1 MSYSEEHLDQ
11 LLRTDGERWRAAEPE
26 SRPFSVASLVRERG
40 QRPSFG
46 LSLGA
51 GVSLGAVLL
60 VTASLLAVY
69 FAGPLGSTSQS
80 PGPSLVPASSPTA
93 SPGPTFSSSTP
104 PPTSSAGPPREIDG
118 QPVLST
124 DELAREIA
132 SGNAASLLVAGTIL
146 NTGDAYCAVLQG
158 ETPPPAL
165 APCFAGY
172 LLWGIDGYGS
182 GASISMS
189 GIDFQGSVTP
199 FELVVLRVHAYDSRA
214 NECPESYRL
223 ECQQQVVIDELVW
236 SAVSASSAP
245 TASPT
250 PELTPSTSAWPT
262 LGPDCYFSP
271 GQVTVKFTAQL
282 SKRSEQDAFATANG
296 LREVSRAPDIGWIR
310 YEITDGMS
318 ELDKASELQADPLV
332 ANAIPILVCHVPGGE
347 GF

>member
-11 LLRTDGERWRAAEPE
+11 LLRTSAEQWRASEPE
-26 SRPFSVASLVRERG
+26 FRPFSVAALVRARG
-40 QRPSFG
+40 QRRSFS
-46 LSLGA
+46 LPLGA
-51 GVSLGAVLL
+51 GTSLGAVLL
-60 VTASLLAVY
+60 VAASLLAVY

-80 PGPSLVPASSPTA
+80 PGTSLLPVSSPTT
-93 SPGPTFSSSTP
+93 SPTPSFTSATP
-104 PPTSSAGPPREIDG
+104 PPTSSAGVPSEVDG

-124 DELAREIA
+124 DELAREVA

-172 LLWGIDGYGS
+172 VLWGIGGS

-199 FELVVLRVHAYDSRA
+199 FELVVVRVHAYDSRA

-236 SAVSASSAP
+236 HAASATSAP
-245 TASPT
+245 PASPT
-250 PELTPSTSAWPT
+250 PEPTPSTNAWPT

-271 GQVTVKFTAQL
+271 GQVTVKFTPQL
-282 SKRSEQDAFATANG
+282 SKRSEQDAFAAANG
-296 LREVSRAPDIGWIR
+296 LHEIERVPHLGWIR
-310 YEITDGMS
+310 YAITDGMS
-318 ELDKASELQADPLV
+318 ELDKASELRADPLV
-332 ANAIPILVCHVPGGE
+332 ANAIPILVCHVFGGE